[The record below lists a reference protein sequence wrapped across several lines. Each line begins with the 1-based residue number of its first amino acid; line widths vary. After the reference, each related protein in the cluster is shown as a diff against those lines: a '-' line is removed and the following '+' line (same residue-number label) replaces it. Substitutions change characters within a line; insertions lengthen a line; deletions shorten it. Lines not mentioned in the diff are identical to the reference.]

1 MFDIRK
7 IANELVMEEKVTDIL
22 KCNDVSSRYGII
34 LNEGDAK
41 ELIAIRQ
48 ETIKDVGLIEFRSSI
63 VEEVILAFCDNQ
75 FITKYDY
82 LEVLS
87 QLVEIFYYYRM
98 EVNELMSDEDI
109 IKYMKLAFEGPC
121 QGSLDYLSDH
131 QLWKLLDDFSDN
143 KDIFEELEY
152 DND

>member
-34 LNEGDAK
+34 LNESDAK

-63 VEEVILAFCDNQ
+63 VEEVILAFCDSQ